1 MEQKIIQERNVFN
14 TNNRFITITIKE
26 YDRLKMKEEIANDA
40 LTQLKL
46 SLEDLRKG
54 KVSRF

>member
-1 MEQKIIQERNVFN
+1 MEQKINQENNIFSQ
-14 TNNRFITITIKE
+14 NNRFITITIEE